1 MFLNH
6 TGTQTIETQRLI
18 LRRFEIADTESVFQ
32 TWLSDPVVQNNYG
45 EKACNTTVEARQ
57 IIEKWISQYNNNE
70 FYRWAIIL
78 KGIDT
83 SIGQIAFHFVD
94 SKNQRADV
102 EYCIGQ
108 SYWGNGYAAE
118 ALNAVIEYAFKHI
131 RLNRVQA
138 FHRSK
143 NAASG
148 KVLEKVGMK
157 YEGVL
162 KQYLIHNDEF
172 DDCIMYAAIR
182 NEWNGKE
189 IAKHNNRA

>member
-1 MFLNH
+1 MLLNH

-18 LRRFEIADTESVFQ
+18 LRRFKRVDTESVFK
-32 TWLSDPVVQNNYG
+32 TWLSDPAVQNNYG
-45 EKACNTTVEARQ
+45 EKACNTIVEAQQ
-57 IIEKWISQYNNNE
+57 IIDTWVSQYPNNE

-78 KGIDT
+78 KGANKN
-83 SIGQIAFHFVD
+83 IGQIAFYLVD
-94 SKNQRADV
+94 SKNQRADA

-108 SYWGNGYAAE
+108 SYWGNGYATE
-118 ALNAVIEYAFKHI
+118 ALNALIEYAFRYI

-148 KVLEKVGMK
+148 KVLEKAGMK
-157 YEGVL
+157 YEGTL
-162 KQYLIHNDEF
+162 KQYLIHNNEF

-182 NEWNGKE
+182 HEWNG
-189 IAKHNNRA
+189 IGH